1 MKNITIAKLN
11 TLVTANAAQFTSE
24 LDKAQAIAKSKGKGI
39 NSALSGIGGM
49 IGGALTIGA
58 VTAFG
63 KSVIDLGSQITDLSA
78 QANMSQRNFQT
89 LSVLAGDAGV
99 SMEEVAKSSEKM
111 RSKIQDAKD
120 NAADPLNKTLHRL
133 GLTAAGLAGL
143 NTDEKWQA
151 ISIALSNAKDKQAA
165 MNAASDIFGE
175 KIGPKL
181 RAVLGDVAGGLDK
194 QAASMDGLILTDEQ
208 LKRLDDFGDKLERL
222 GRFTKIFAVNLLDS
236 KVGFDTLWKE
246 AKAMAGFRE
255 QLDKNDI
262 RNPGGFLLPGSK
274 LPKEKT
280 QQEMLAEKMQA
291 ANEKAW
297 AENDRQYREELRR
310 IAERKKFRMSDPK
323 YLLEQRNKADNFKAD
338 VLELVLG
345 KSLTMGGLLEN
356 LKRKPQSIDT
366 MNTPTDAYSR
376 IGLLTGDKVP
386 PEQKVQT
393 EHLKQIEDT
402 LKKIRSILAN
412 PNSQNLA
419 AYAN

>member
-49 IGGALTIGA
+49 IGGALTVGA

-151 ISIALSNAKDKQAA
+151 ISRALVGAKNQQEA
-165 MNAASDIFGE
+165 MNIASDIFGE

-181 RAVLGDVAGGLDK
+181 RSTFESLAGGIDK
-194 QAASMDGLILTDEQ
+194 AAAGIGGMILSNDQ
-208 LKRLDDFGDKLERL
+208 LARLDDAGDKLQRL
-222 GRFTKIFAVNLLDS
+222 GLFAKVFAVNIADGN
-236 KVGFDTLWKE
+236 VGFQGLWKG
-246 AKAMAGFRE
+246 AKQFFAGPE
-255 QLDKNDI
+255 KLSKLDI
-262 RNPGGFLLPGSK
+262 RNSGELILPGGS
-274 LPKEKT
+274 
-280 QQEMLAEKMQA
+280 A
-291 ANEKAW
+291 
-297 AENDRQYREELRR
+297 
-310 IAERKKFRMSDPK
+310 
-323 YLLEQRNKADNFKAD
+323 
-338 VLELVLG
+338 
-345 KSLTMGGLLEN
+345 
-356 LKRKPQSIDT
+356 KP
-366 MNTPTDAYSR
+366 
-376 IGLLTGDKVP
+376 
-386 PEQKVQT
+386 
-393 EHLKQIEDT
+393 
-402 LKKIRSILAN
+402 
-412 PNSQNLA
+412 
-419 AYAN
+419 